1 MKNNFDSDDQDL
13 RDIEEAEK
21 ELKEDPELKAWAER
35 DLDKGFDQL
44 MDRLRG
50 EQAGSG
56 YGAGKTEAFSRKRT
70 KEQRRLLVLVSA
82 VCVLMVCASIHT
94 VARNG
99 YDYVVY
105 PLQSERNYLLRYN
118 SEARTEGDGLDD
130 AYDTIARKLEIP
142 VLMLNYLPE
151 GMAFNSCEING
162 QTAVLRLDYK
172 GNQVYLREGKAQ
184 LGNSVAVTEYDGKFG
199 REVFNRWLGR
209 DLTVNKNV
217 LDDQTAEYS
226 VRIENTETYY
236 SLAGVM
242 EEQEFVR
249 MVEMLNYR

>member
-1 MKNNFDSDDQDL
+1 MKNNFDADDQDL
-13 RDIEEAEK
+13 RDVEEAEK
-21 ELKEDPELKAWAER
+21 ELKENPELRAWAER
-35 DLDKGFDQL
+35 DLDKGFDRL
-44 MDRLRG
+44 MDRIRK
-50 EQAGSG
+50 EQAESEYEG
-56 YGAGKTEAFSRKRT
+56 GKTEVFSRKRT
-70 KEQRRLLVLVSA
+70 KEQRKLLILVSA

-118 SEARTEGDGLDD
+118 SEVQTESDGLDD

-151 GMAFNSCEING
+151 GMEFNSCEIHG

-172 GNQVYLREGKAQ
+172 GNQVYLREGKTP
-184 LGNSVAVTEYDGKFG
+184 LGNSVAVTEYDGEIG

-217 LDDQTAEYS
+217 LEDQTAEYS
-226 VRIENTETYY
+226 VRIENIETYY

-242 EEQEFVR
+242 EEQEFIK
-249 MVEMLNYR
+249 MAEMLNYR